1 MSERNPA
8 GEIRLHRFH
17 GGLRLRHNKQ
27 VACRYPLERLPVPE
41 QLIVPLLQH
50 RGAPARC
57 VVEPGQSVLRGQ
69 LLGDLPDAAGR
80 GARVH
85 APTSGTVR
93 AIETRAMA
101 HLTGQAGPCVIIE
114 ADGEDRCAPAEGI
127 ADALNA
133 APAILRERLRETGVV
148 GLGGAVFPT
157 YNKVQGTVRDGVQ
170 GDGSIHTL
178 ILNGAECEPYI
189 ACDEM
194 LMREQADRVLMGA
207 ELLRRAVG
215 AQRVLI
221 AIEDPMNRVEG
232 ALRDAAVPPG
242 AVPAEI
248 VLVPAIYPEGG
259 ERQLVQTLTGREV
272 PEGGTPRDLGLLVQ
286 NVATAAAAR
295 DAILDGQPLI
305 ERIVTV
311 TGNGVRDPRT
321 VIARI
326 GTPVARLIEAA
337 GGYTD
342 DVARLVVGGPMMGYA
357 LGNDGEPVVKATNC
371 LLALSTDD
379 VRPTQPEMPCIRCG
393 DCATAC
399 PAQLLPQSLL
409 FHARARQWDETE
421 ALGVNACI
429 ECGCCDF
436 VCPSHIPLASWFR
449 YAKGEVQARH
459 RERAVA
465 EAARERFEA
474 REARLARAKAEKAE
488 RLARRKQKLKDDADR
503 KQQIAAALARARN
516 KAGSAGTDG

>member
-1 MSERNPA
+1 MSDLRPGNET
-8 GEIRLHRFH
+8 RLHRFH

-27 VACRYPLERLPVPE
+27 VACRYPLERLPIPE
-41 QLIVPLLQH
+41 QLVVPLLQH

-57 VVEPGQSVLRGQ
+57 IVEPGQRVLRGQ
-69 LLGDLPDAAGR
+69 LLGDLPDAARR
-80 GARVH
+80 GARIH
-85 APTSGTVR
+85 APTSGTIR

-101 HLTGQAGPCVIIE
+101 HATGQPGLCVIID
-114 ADGEDRCAPAEGI
+114 ADGEDHPAPFEGVR
-127 ADALNA
+127 DALNA
-133 APAILRERLRETGVV
+133 PADRLRQQLRDAGVV

-157 YNKVQGTVRDGVQ
+157 HAKVHGENQGPGA
-170 GDGSIHTL
+170 IHTL

-194 LMREQADRVLMGA
+194 LMREQADRILEGA

-215 AQRVLI
+215 AERVLI
-221 AIEDPMNRVEG
+221 AIEDQMDRVES
-232 ALRDAAVPPG
+232 AFRSAPVPPG
-242 AVPAEI
+242 AVPADI
-248 VLVPAIYPEGG
+248 VRVPAIYPEGG

-295 DAILDGQPLI
+295 DAIMAGQPLI
-305 ERIVTV
+305 ERVVTV

-321 VIARI
+321 VIALI

-342 DVARLVVGGPMMGYA
+342 DVARLVVGGPMMGYP

-371 LLALSTDD
+371 LLALSADD

-421 ALGVNACI
+421 DLGVNACI

-449 YAKGEVQARH
+449 YAKGEVRALAE
-459 RERAVA
+459 ERAVA

-488 RLARRKQKLKDDADR
+488 RLARRKQKLRDDADR
-503 KQQIAAALARARN
+503 KRQIAAALARAKN
-516 KAGSAGTDG
+516 KTGSAEPGD